1 MATKDN
7 LVVKVTMNSKDF
19 ENGLENAK
27 KSMKGFGAKVDQAGS
42 SIVKVMGKAVV
53 AIAAAAGA
61 MNTFETAIR
70 STEQSSDA
78 FDRSIYS
85 MKSAVS
91 DFFQSLSQGNLHN
104 FVTDL
109 GEVVKMAKEAYNA
122 IDALGTMNMWSK
134 VRINQL
140 NAQISEQRV
149 VAMSKNS
156 TASEKQEANRLI
168 SMYIA
173 QMETLTQSL
182 LGETKSAA
190 KAQLRKMAGVGE
202 EYVSDAELE
211 GYVWAFENKELKG
224 MVDNM
229 YQQYATETHAKGWT
243 MGGGS
248 MAKMPTSY
256 DITNVT
262 WSATDAEHKWR
273 AMNNLLTAN
282 EKEQWQI
289 YYDLLDQ
296 ENTIRQ
302 SLAATKLKANRT
314 MEKGMTGGSSTTR
327 EATDLVPTLSPI
339 PAVKNEDEG
348 LAIIEQINRALELQ
362 GLQMQENAILVLAE
376 NHMWQQRIKEV
387 NQYASAISYAGN
399 AFSSLADII
408 GDDSPFRSL
417 ASALS
422 GVASHLSSLINTYI
436 SLISVEAVSE
446 SIKAGKGIPFPFNL
460 AAILA
465 AGSALLGII
474 SSLKSSFAGQFAG
487 GGVVGGNSYTGDK
500 LWARVNSGE
509 MILNRTQQAALFG
522 GGRGGNV
529 NFVIEGSQL
538 KGVLDNY
545 NKIEAL

>member
-1 MATKDN
+1 M
-7 LVVKVTMNSKDF
+7 VVKVTMNSKDF

>member
-1 MATKDN
+1 MAQGKD
-7 LVVKVTMNSKDF
+7 LVVKMTMNSNDYQ
-19 ENGLENAK
+19 NGLENAK

-42 SIVKVMGKAVV
+42 SIVKVMGRAVV
-53 AIAAAAGA
+53 AIAAASGA

-91 DFFQSLSQGNLHN
+91 DFFQSLSQGNLAN

-140 NAQISEQRV
+140 SAQISEQRV

-156 TASEKQEANRLI
+156 TASEKKEANRLI

-202 EYVSDAELE
+202 EFVSDAELE
-211 GYVWAFENKELKG
+211 GYVWAFENQELKG
-224 MVDNM
+224 MVDDM
-229 YQQYATETHAKGWT
+229 YKQYATETHAKGWT

-273 AMNNLLTAN
+273 AMNNLLTAS

-314 MEKGMTGGSSTTR
+314 MERGLTGGSGGTTR
-327 EATDLVPTLSPI
+327 EATDLIPALSPI
-339 PAVKNEDEG
+339 SAVKDEDEG
-348 LAIIEQINRALELQ
+348 LAIIEQINRALQLQ
-362 GLQMQENAILVLAE
+362 GIQMQENAILVAVE
-376 NHMWQQRIKEV
+376 NKLWQQRINKV

-399 AFSSLADII
+399 AFSSLADIV

-417 ASALS
+417 ASAMS
-422 GVASHLSSLINTYI
+422 GVASQIASFINTYT
-436 SLISVEAVSE
+436 SLISVQAVSE
-446 SIKAGKGIPFPFNL
+446 SIKAGNGIPFPFNL
-460 AAILA
+460 VAIAA
-465 AGSALLGII
+465 AGSTLLGII

-487 GGVVGGNSYTGDK
+487 GGVVGGNSYSGDK

-509 MILNRTQQAALFG
+509 MILNRQQQSALFG
-522 GGRGGNV
+522 GGGNV

-538 KGVLDNY
+538 RGVLDNY
-545 NKIEAL
+545 DKTSQL

>member
-211 GYVWAFENKELKG
+211 GYVWAFENNELKG

-422 GVASHLSSLINTYI
+422 GVASHLASLINTYI